1 MLRFCSIHTN
11 FFSIFSEF
19 FQTERS
25 HVRNLK
31 VLDRLFCRPL
41 VETAHM
47 SKELIDR
54 LFPNLDEVLTVHT
67 KYNQKMKERIKL
79 GFPIGNVGDIL
90 SEMVSLEKRA
100 HIFGSSRK
108 IDNIIFIDD
117 STRNVTTIHC
127 F

>member
-1 MLRFCSIHTN
+1 M
-11 FFSIFSEF
+11 
-19 FQTERS
+19 
-25 HVRNLK
+25 RNLK

-41 VETAHM
+41 VQTAHM

-90 SEMVSLEKRA
+90 SEMVSLEKGA
-100 HIFGSSRK
+100 HIFGSSCK
-108 IDNIIFIDD
+108 N
-117 STRNVTTIHC
+117 
-127 F
+127 